1 MKNKKTN
8 EANEVKEELETP
20 TLEQTTTQATE
31 RDYEKEISDLTDKRL
46 RLMAEYEN
54 FKKRTQK
61 EKESTYEFAVSNTI
75 SNILPILDMLELSLK
90 QETEDINA
98 FKTGVELVV
107 KQFSDILAKMNISK
121 IEALHTQFDPEL
133 HNAVMMEEEGDAQS
147 GIVLE
152 ELQKGYKINDR
163 VIRHSMVK
171 VKA

>member
-20 TLEQTTTQATE
+20 TLEQTTTQISE
-31 RDYEKEISDLTDKRL
+31 RDYEKEIADLTDKRL

-54 FKKRTQK
+54 YKKRTQK

-107 KQFSDILAKMNISK
+107 KQFSDTLGKMNISK
-121 IEALHTQFDPEL
+121 IEALNTQFDPEL
-133 HNAVMMEEEGDAQS
+133 HNAVMMEEEGDAES